1 VPVQDDEQAILDEAH
16 LLTSKKV
23 LYVANV
29 SEKVLKEDGPYIAK
43 VREVAAKEGSG
54 VVGDLRRP
62 RDGDR
67 QAGPRRNARIFW
79 KISD

>member
-1 VPVQDDEQAILDEAH
+1 MTSGRSLDETH

-43 VREVAAKEGSG
+43 VREMAAKRAPVS
-54 VVGDLRRP
+54 
-62 RDGDR
+62 
-67 QAGPRRNARIFW
+67 W
-79 KISD
+79 